1 MSIQMVIF
9 KLNNEEFAVEVASV
23 EAIIKLQAITK
34 VPHAPDFVMGVT
46 NLRGNIVPVVDLK
59 KRLNLPESKTGEE
72 TRIVVALLQESK
84 VGMIVDAVSQVT
96 EIDDAQIEA
105 APQYSTSIDTSF
117 IRGIVKVEQELV
129 IMLDLERVFEN
140 EKQKVL

>member
-140 EKQKVL
+140 EKQKVQ

>member
-9 KLNNEEFAVEVASV
+9 KLNNEEYAVEVASV

-46 NLRGNIVPVVDLK
+46 NLRGNIVPVIDLK
-59 KRLNLPESKTGEE
+59 TRLNLPKSQAGDD

-96 EIDDAQIEA
+96 EIDDALIEP

-117 IRGIVKVEQELV
+117 IRGVVKIEQELV

-140 EKQKVL
+140 EKQKLQ

>member
-9 KLNNEEFAVEVASV
+9 KLNTEEFAVEVASV

-46 NLRGNIVPVVDLK
+46 NLRGNIVPVIDLK

-140 EKQKVL
+140 EKQKVQ

>member
-46 NLRGNIVPVVDLK
+46 NLRGNIVPVIDLK

-72 TRIVVALLQESK
+72 TRIVVALLQDSK

-96 EIDDAQIEA
+96 EIDDTQIEA

-140 EKQKVL
+140 EK